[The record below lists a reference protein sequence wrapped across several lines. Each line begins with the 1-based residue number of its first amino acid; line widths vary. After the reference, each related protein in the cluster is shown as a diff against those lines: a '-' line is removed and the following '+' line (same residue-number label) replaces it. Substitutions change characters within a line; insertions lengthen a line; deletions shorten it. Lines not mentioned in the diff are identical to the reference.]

1 MSFKKYLKN
10 KILKISRLLYIYFAK
25 YRVNNLPYS
34 TKGDKILKKLRICFL
49 KQETYNDLY
58 TDPNLRN
65 SNLLYSTIHRSGPIG
80 LFDASHFDF
89 KIVRL
94 TQSEESRAWQHLE
107 MDVGGDSYTKILT
120 FKDILFQK
128 KSGAII
134 NKKSQSSVAI
144 NSEDIDWRNY
154 DVVISINFSVDQD
167 IVLKNPDVLWCY
179 MPQEPSLR
187 HYKWSSR
194 KPLYSYDI
202 FLNQQF
208 SFHLK
213 KEIKRFLQISKS
225 TSHEIDFPYN
235 FMSSKS
241 FKNIKS
247 YDSSKRSG
255 VYIENH
261 SLWHIKDEE
270 LNDIRKFGNINH
282 PKEEPYQAI
291 LLKML
296 DSKYFFSLRNNN
308 FKIWGNSIIDAI
320 GAGLLSFGN
329 PEEYLNIA
337 LFTPFTSINRT
348 VEFIDKIKFLE
359 KNSSFYLKEIGL
371 QTKLLDKYC
380 YYNPIKNI
388 NKAVLSKRKRLL
400 KYEY

>member
-1 MSFKKYLKN
+1 
-10 KILKISRLLYIYFAK
+10 
-25 YRVNNLPYS
+25 
-34 TKGDKILKKLRICFL
+34 
-49 KQETYNDLY
+49 
-58 TDPNLRN
+58 
-65 SNLLYSTIHRSGPIG
+65 
-80 LFDASHFDF
+80 
-89 KIVRL
+89 
-94 TQSEESRAWQHLE
+94 
-107 MDVGGDSYTKILT
+107 
-120 FKDILFQK
+120 
-128 KSGAII
+128 
-134 NKKSQSSVAI
+134 
-144 NSEDIDWRNY
+144 
-154 DVVISINFSVDQD
+154 
-167 IVLKNPDVLWCY
+167 
-179 MPQEPSLR
+179 
-187 HYKWSSR
+187 
-194 KPLYSYDI
+194 
-202 FLNQQF
+202 
-208 SFHLK
+208 
-213 KEIKRFLQISKS
+213 
-225 TSHEIDFPYN
+225 
-235 FMSSKS
+235 MSSKS

-261 SLWHIKDEE
+261 SLWHLKDEE